1 MSTFAGCLDSSE
13 EKVINREFN
22 LSGMYQVSTLL
33 ILLIDVK
40 ENMLSKLIDVKENIA
55 FIW

>member
-1 MSTFAGCLDSSE
+1 MSIFAGCLDSSE